1 MTYRLVSSP
10 IADRTAALI
19 CIAALALAGCGG
31 KDEGNASAAYTATF
45 APPAFSGSITVAG
58 NPQPWS
64 TTVTFDRA
72 PDAAVNL
79 GIVDVNGVASP
90 GSVTVTPQGSGSY
103 RIILSTSES
112 LAAGSYSGNL
122 QLRACRDSVATCAQ
136 PLKGSPWQLPYSL
149 SALPSL
155 ASVENQCSSLD
166 AQRTWVRSYVN
177 EAYLWYREVPAADP
191 TAFSTPQ
198 AYFEALRVRTPTA
211 SGKPRDRFS
220 FAIDSATF
228 NAANA
233 GQLIAYGMQPRL
245 DTADGL
251 VRVAYVEPGS
261 PAAGAGV
268 ARGDTLVSIDGQ
280 LVSDT
285 AGPEIQAALFPPAA
299 GQTRTF
305 TLRSVSGV
313 QRTVDMTSAV
323 IAVSPVL
330 TSQVL
335 NMGGARIGYVV
346 FNGFV
351 LSAQDQLIAAI
362 GSLRS
367 AGIDDLVLDLRYN
380 GGGLVA
386 IAAQIGYMI
395 GGQATEGKVFERSRA
410 NEKRVVDNS
419 DENAVLPFLRFR
431 YDIATDAETGVPL
444 PTLNLRRVFVLT
456 TEDTCSSSES
466 LINGL
471 RGVDIEVIT
480 VGSTTCGKP
489 YGFTPKDNC
498 GISYLPVEFEGVNAK
513 GFGDYADGFAPTCAA
528 ADDLSR
534 PLGDPAEGMLA
545 AALSRRATGH
555 CPATAQA
562 RMKAS
567 GQPAASGARLLRSPV
582 QENKY
587 RLR

>member
-1 MTYRLVSSP
+1 MTYRLVGSP

-19 CIAALALAGCGG
+19 CTAAFALAGCGG
-31 KDEGNASAAYTATF
+31 KDEGNAGAAYTATF
-45 APPAFSGSITVAG
+45 APPALSGSITVAG
-58 NPQPWS
+58 NPQPWN

-90 GSVTVTPQGSGSY
+90 GSVTVTPQGGGSY
-103 RIILSTSES
+103 RIALSTSGS
-112 LAAGSYSGNL
+112 LAAGNYRGNL
-122 QLRACRDSVATCAQ
+122 QLRACRDSVTTCAQ
-136 PLKGSPWQLPYSL
+136 PLPGSPWQLPYSL

-211 SGKPRDRFS
+211 SGKPRDQFS
-220 FAIDSATF
+220 FATDTAAF
-228 NAANA
+228 NAVNA
-233 GQLIAYGMQPRL
+233 GLLIGYGIQPML
-245 DTADGL
+245 DADGR

-261 PAAGAGV
+261 PAAVAGV
-268 ARGDTLVSIDGQ
+268 ARGDTIVSIDGQ
-280 LVSDT
+280 LSSDG

-299 GQTRTF
+299 GQTRAF
-305 TLRSVSGV
+305 TVRSVSGA
-313 QRTVDMTSAV
+313 QRTVDLTSAV

-419 DENAVLPFLRFR
+419 DENAVLPFVRFR
-431 YDIATDAETGVPL
+431 YDLAADAETSVAL
-444 PTLNLRRVFVLT
+444 PTLNLRRVFMLT
-456 TEDTCSSSES
+456 TEGTCSASES

-489 YGFTPKDNC
+489 YGFTPRDNC

-513 GFGDYADGFAPTCAA
+513 GFGDYADGFTPTCSVS
-528 ADDLSR
+528 DDLSR
-534 PLGDPAEGMLA
+534 QLGDPAEGMLA
-545 AALSRRATGH
+545 AALARRATGQ

-562 RMKAS
+562 RSVKAG
-567 GQPAASGARLLRSPV
+567 GQPAAPGARLLRSPV